1 MPKKATFIVIGI
13 GSIFFFLSFFMTRF
27 AINRFAN
34 AQTASQS
41 AQLLLA
47 SATNEVAVGDLFTV
61 GIGLDSQTD
70 TVIGVDT
77 LLHFNSDLVDVVGVA
92 LGSSELQ
99 TLVPGDN
106 NQVDLTRAV
115 HIDAVNPANSTL
127 EIGLVA
133 FDLVSQAT
141 TSGVLGTFDPLTN
154 PLATIAFRAKQQSGV
169 ADFSYAFTALGDP
182 HDSNVVA
189 LFDTPEDILLTP
201 TDTVGIA
208 IVAPTPTPAPIG
220 CIQIDY
226 NTSGEI
232 DVQDIMQIAS
242 RWGLSTGDPN
252 YDPIYD
258 LDNNG
263 NIDVVDI
270 QLVAARFGEPC
281 VIGG

>member
-34 AQTASQS
+34 AQVSSQS

-47 SATNEVAVGDLFTV
+47 SATNEVAVGDLFTL

-70 TVIGVDT
+70 TVIGIDT
-77 LLHFNSDLVDVVGVA
+77 LLRFNSDLVEVIGVA
-92 LGSSELQ
+92 TGSSQLK

-106 NQVDLTRAV
+106 NQIDLTRAV
-115 HIDAVNPANSTL
+115 HIDTANPTNSTL

-133 FDLVSQAT
+133 FDLDTQST
-141 TSGVLGTFDPLTN
+141 TSGILGTFDPLVN
-154 PLATIAFRAKQQSGV
+154 PLATVAFRAKQSGV
-169 ADFSYAFTALGDP
+169 VDFAYVFTALGDP

-189 LFDTPEDILLTP
+189 LFEAPEDILLEP
-201 TDTVGIA
+201 VSAVQVA
-208 IVAPTPTPAPIG
+208 IVAPSPSPTPIG

-242 RWGLSTGDPN
+242 RWDAVTGDPTF
-252 YDPIYD
+252 DPIYD
-258 LDNNG
+258 LDQNG
-263 NIDVVDI
+263 SIDIRDI